1 MSKQNPSQ
9 RIDIKLVESLKE
21 GDRESFRTIFHLLRK
36 RLYYFVFSYAKSE
49 YVADE
54 MVQEV
59 FIKVWQKRESI
70 KPPTFTTFVFT
81 IARNLTYN
89 HMRDTFRRESVKE
102 EVWKSVSTK
111 YEHIEA
117 RILFAEY
124 KYIVNRIV
132 DDLPPQ
138 KRTIYMLSR
147 EEGKTNT
154 EIAEIL
160 GITPKTVKN
169 HLWKIM
175 ETIKV
180 RLRPHLENSLLVFLA
195 FFL

>member
-1 MSKQNPSQ
+1 MNKQKPQ
-9 RIDIKLVESLKE
+9 RIDNRLVESLKK
-21 GDRESFRTIFHLLRK
+21 GDERAFRTIFYALRK
-36 RLYYFVFSYAKSE
+36 RLYYFVFSYAKSD

-89 HMRDTFRRESVKE
+89 HLRDAFRRESLKE
-102 EVWKSVSTK
+102 ELWKNVCTQ
-111 YEHIEA
+111 YEPIEA
-117 RILFAEY
+117 TIYFDEY
-124 KYIVNRIV
+124 RQIVNRIV
-132 DDLPPQ
+132 DGLPPQ
-138 KRTIYMLSR
+138 KKIIYKLSR
-147 EEGKTNT
+147 EEGKSNK
-154 EIAEIL
+154 EIAGML

-175 ETIKV
+175 EVIKF
-180 RLRPHLENSLLVFLA
+180 RLRPHLENNL
-195 FFL
+195 